1 MGSINREYIHKLIQ
15 EINKTISAII
25 DATNKPYDRVNTV
38 EKYAIRY
45 HLIVIAEALIAL
57 ALHIARRMFNTRPET
72 PIHALQVL
80 RDNQLLIGDEYR
92 DVVNIVKLRNLLI
105 HRYWTI
111 DDEKIYNTVK
121 KDFKNIQRFL
131 KRISHVI

>member
-92 DVVNIVKLRNLLI
+92 DVVNIVKLRNLLV

>member
-105 HRYWTI
+105 HRYWMI

>member
-1 MGSINREYIHKLIQ
+1 MESINREYVHKLIQ
-15 EINKTISAII
+15 EINETISATIV
-25 DATNKPYDRVNTV
+25 ATNKPYDRLSMI

-57 ALHIARRMFNTRPET
+57 ALHITRRMFNTRPET
-72 PIHALQVL
+72 PIHALQIL

-92 DVVNIVKLRNLLI
+92 DVVNIVKLGNLLI

-121 KDFKNIQRFL
+121 KDFKNLQRFL
-131 KRISHVI
+131 KRISHAT

>member
-1 MGSINREYIHKLIQ
+1 MGSISGEYIHKLIQ
-15 EINKTISAII
+15 EINETISAIV

-72 PIHALQVL
+72 PIHALQV
-80 RDNQLLIGDEYR
+80 RQSAINRG
-92 DVVNIVKLRNLLI
+92 
-105 HRYWTI
+105 H
-111 DDEKIYNTVK
+111 
-121 KDFKNIQRFL
+121 
-131 KRISHVI
+131 

>member
-1 MGSINREYIHKLIQ
+1 M
-15 EINKTISAII
+15 
-25 DATNKPYDRVNTV
+25 NTV

-111 DDEKIYNTVK
+111 DM
-121 KDFKNIQRFL
+121 
-131 KRISHVI
+131 KRYTIL

>member
-15 EINKTISAII
+15 EINETISAII

-121 KDFKNIQRFL
+121 KDFKNIRRFL